1 MEPRLLLFIAVFWL
15 STTVHLP
22 GQAAVSVVDDL
33 GRTVALARPAA
44 RIVSLSPHAT
54 ELLYAVGS
62 GARLVGVAA
71 YSDFPPEAQRLP
83 QVGDAHALDL
93 ERVLALKPDLVIA
106 WATGG
111 NRAQVARLE
120 QAGLT
125 VFYSEPRRAED
136 VATNLQR
143 LSLLTGAGPAG
154 EAAAQRVREEL
165 AALADAYR
173 DAWPV
178 SLFYEIWHEPLMT
191 LNGQHIVSDL
201 LGRCGARNVF
211 AGLPTLA
218 PAVSLEAV
226 LAAKPD
232 VIVSS
237 AGEQAL
243 RDWQRWTDLPAVRHG
258 NLCLADYA
266 RMHRA
271 GPRLVAAAREV
282 CACIDGAR
290 RRLKSGER
298 R

>member
-1 MEPRLLLFIAVFWL
+1 LIAILGLVL
-15 STTVHLP
+15 
-22 GQAAVSVVDDL
+22 VSPTAWAIVTVVDDL
-33 GRTVALARPAA
+33 GRKVTLARPAA

-54 ELLYAVGS
+54 ELLYAVDAGT
-62 GARLVGVAA
+62 RLVGVAA

-93 ERVLALKPDLVIA
+93 ERILALKPDLVIA

-120 QAGLT
+120 QAGLA
-125 VFYSEPRRAED
+125 VYYSEPRRAEA
-136 VATNLQR
+136 VATSLQR
-143 LSLLTGAGPAG
+143 LATLAGTGPAG
-154 EAAAQRVREEL
+154 EAAAQRFRDEL
-165 AALADAYR
+165 AALAEAFR
-173 DAWPV
+173 GARPV
-178 SLFYEIWHEPLMT
+178 RLFYEIWHEPVMT

-211 AGLPTLA
+211 AELPTLA
-218 PAVSLEAV
+218 PGVSVEAV
-226 LAAKPD
+226 LAARPE

-243 RDWQRWTDLPAVRHG
+243 RDWQRWSELPAVRHS
-258 NLCLADYA
+258 NLCPADYA

-290 RRLKSGER
+290 RGQESR
-298 R
+298 